1 MAIFFRVKR
10 LTMNCMQILSP
21 VSENFD
27 CNLKVVRMVVQL
39 TQAAVKMQDDGTV
52 RFSTTDAIT
61 THIRLLGRG
70 LPDLYA
76 FQSVPNP
83 SLFLTASEK
92 DGKVIAGPETEF
104 SHFKLFQ
111 NSEGSMALLCDA
123 FAKNNTFISASGNSL
138 KFTGNPFI
146 NNGHGLFVFE
156 LQDESE
162 C

>member
-104 SHFKLFQ
+104 SYFKLFQ
-111 NSEGSMALLCDA
+111 NSEGSIALLCHA
-123 FAKNNTFISASGNSL
+123 FVHTFLYAHENSMEL
-138 KFTGNPFI
+138 TSNPFI
-146 NNGHGLFVFE
+146 CNGRGLFIFE
-156 LQDESE
+156 VQAEK
-162 C
+162 